1 MNDLSKSLKI
11 LVDRYPGTMAELAR
25 QAQIDRS
32 SLYKI
37 MDGKR
42 MPNRAQLQRL
52 IHALGLNARQ
62 AEHLTTQYD
71 ELRSGAQAHRTD
83 EALYELLQTAMRSR
97 DNLMNDVLAP
107 MPRSEADL
115 EAAFTSRCYQGYQA
129 VTQQLHL
136 LLTRYLRSE
145 EKRPLMLSPFVG
157 ERALSSILIGAFS
170 AEASPKPVWH
180 LLRFVT
186 NNDAQENF
194 IGNVRTV
201 SRALPFLV
209 LRSMQYEARL
219 SLSPFAGPLPGVLL
233 PVYVLFPDIAVMM
246 DFSLQKCI
254 CLTEPSVV
262 QCLRLEFSR
271 QYLEAPVL
279 FALASNAH
287 SFQEAME
294 LSARMLNDRTES
306 YYMRA
311 QPPVSKFIDLDMIR
325 RYAPQALGPLETMP
339 GLADYIQTWLTAPYE
354 FYFSEDGL
362 TDFVRT
368 GRMVDVDAALTG
380 TLPPEA
386 RRELLLRMRDACER
400 GTVVLRI
407 VNNDAFPLDPRIAVG
422 VYRGQSM
429 VFCALSDES
438 DNEFCREYTMQNVAL
453 ANRLADYMANLKD
466 SNLVRTQKYTVEFI
480 DFCLRLL

>member
-1 MNDLSKSLKI
+1 
-11 LVDRYPGTMAELAR
+11 
-25 QAQIDRS
+25 
-32 SLYKI
+32 
-37 MDGKR
+37 
-42 MPNRAQLQRL
+42 
-52 IHALGLNARQ
+52 
-62 AEHLTTQYD
+62 
-71 ELRSGAQAHRTD
+71 
-83 EALYELLQTAMRSR
+83 MRSR

-219 SLSPFAGPLPGVLL
+219 SCAPSAGPLPGLL
-233 PVYVLFPDIAVMM
+233 MPVYVLFPDVVVFM
-246 DFSLQKCI
+246 DLNLQKCI

-262 QCLRLEFSR
+262 QCLRMEFSR
-271 QYLEAPVL
+271 QYLEAPVI
-279 FALASNAH
+279 FSLASDAH
-287 SFQEAME
+287 QFRAGHGVWQPA
-294 LSARMLNDRTES
+294 ARRT
-306 YYMRA
+306 RPKPARCAA
-311 QPPVSKFIDLDMIR
+311 QPPVSKFIDMEMIG
-325 RYAPQALGPLETMP
+325 RYAPQALAALETMP
-339 GLADYIQTWLTAPYE
+339 GLADYMQAWLTAPYE

-362 TDFVRT
+362 MDFVRT
-368 GRMVDVDAALTG
+368 GRIVDVDASLTG
-380 TLPPEA
+380 PLPPEA
-386 RRELLLRMRDACER
+386 RRELLLRMRTACENN
-400 GTVVLRI
+400 TAVLRI
-407 VNNDAFPLDPRIAVG
+407 VSAEAFPLDPHITVTAF
-422 VYRGQSM
+422 RGRSV
-429 VFCALSDES
+429 VFCTLSDDPQEG
-438 DNEFCREYTMQNVAL
+438 FCREYTLQDAML
-453 ANRLADYMANLKD
+453 ANRLADYMSNLKD
-466 SNLVRTQKYTVEFI
+466 SSLVCTQRYTLEYI

>member
-97 DNLMNDVLAP
+97 DNLMDDVLAP

-129 VTQQLHL
+129 VTQQLYL

-194 IGNVRTV
+194 IGNVNMGEAEVTIAPCIKSDTLMGALRNLFASIKPGDYFALDAFLPFDGEGRREALEVIRHGVADKLGVVSCLEIGPRYLHSTGQLQKGGTNNGVFLMVSANELKDIPLRHVEPESLGMLARTQAAADLSILIERGRRCMHLHLPDNSGV
-201 SRALPFLV
+201 TIRAL
-209 LRSMQYEARL
+209 
-219 SLSPFAGPLPGVLL
+219 G
-233 PVYVLFPDIAVMM
+233 DAVM
-246 DFSLQKCI
+246 K
-254 CLTEPSVV
+254 
-262 QCLRLEFSR
+262 
-271 QYLEAPVL
+271 VL
-279 FALASNAH
+279 D
-287 SFQEAME
+287 E
-294 LSARMLNDRTES
+294 
-306 YYMRA
+306 
-311 QPPVSKFIDLDMIR
+311 I
-325 RYAPQALGPLETMP
+325 
-339 GLADYIQTWLTAPYE
+339 
-354 FYFSEDGL
+354 
-362 TDFVRT
+362 
-368 GRMVDVDAALTG
+368 
-380 TLPPEA
+380 
-386 RRELLLRMRDACER
+386 ER
-400 GTVVLRI
+400 GR
-407 VNNDAFPLDPRIAVG
+407 AA
-422 VYRGQSM
+422 
-429 VFCALSDES
+429 E
-438 DNEFCREYTMQNVAL
+438 
-453 ANRLADYMANLKD
+453 
-466 SNLVRTQKYTVEFI
+466 
-480 DFCLRLL
+480 

>member
-219 SLSPFAGPLPGVLL
+219 SCAPSADAGLCAVPRCGRVYGSQPAKVYLPDRAIGGAVPAHGVQ
-233 PVYVLFPDIAVMM
+233 
-246 DFSLQKCI
+246 S
-254 CLTEPSVV
+254 
-262 QCLRLEFSR
+262 
-271 QYLEAPVL
+271 
-279 FALASNAH
+279 
-287 SFQEAME
+287 
-294 LSARMLNDRTES
+294 
-306 YYMRA
+306 
-311 QPPVSKFIDLDMIR
+311 PVSGSTGDLLSGIGR
-325 RYAPQALGPLETMP
+325 PQ
-339 GLADYIQTWLTAPYE
+339 
-354 FYFSEDGL
+354 F
-362 TDFVRT
+362 
-368 GRMVDVDAALTG
+368 
-380 TLPPEA
+380 
-386 RRELLLRMRDACER
+386 
-400 GTVVLRI
+400 
-407 VNNDAFPLDPRIAVG
+407 
-422 VYRGQSM
+422 
-429 VFCALSDES
+429 
-438 DNEFCREYTMQNVAL
+438 
-453 ANRLADYMANLKD
+453 
-466 SNLVRTQKYTVEFI
+466 
-480 DFCLRLL
+480 

>member
-52 IHALGLNARQ
+52 IHALGLSARQ

-209 LRSMQYEARL
+209 LRSMQYEAR
-219 SLSPFAGPLPGVLL
+219 SADAGLCAVPRCGRVYGSQPAKVHLPDRAIGGAVPAHGV
-233 PVYVLFPDIAVMM
+233 
-246 DFSLQKCI
+246 
-254 CLTEPSVV
+254 
-262 QCLRLEFSR
+262 
-271 QYLEAPVL
+271 
-279 FALASNAH
+279 
-287 SFQEAME
+287 
-294 LSARMLNDRTES
+294 
-306 YYMRA
+306 
-311 QPPVSKFIDLDMIR
+311 QPPVSGSTGVLLSGIGC
-325 RYAPQALGPLETMP
+325 PQ
-339 GLADYIQTWLTAPYE
+339 
-354 FYFSEDGL
+354 F
-362 TDFVRT
+362 
-368 GRMVDVDAALTG
+368 
-380 TLPPEA
+380 
-386 RRELLLRMRDACER
+386 
-400 GTVVLRI
+400 
-407 VNNDAFPLDPRIAVG
+407 
-422 VYRGQSM
+422 
-429 VFCALSDES
+429 
-438 DNEFCREYTMQNVAL
+438 
-453 ANRLADYMANLKD
+453 
-466 SNLVRTQKYTVEFI
+466 
-480 DFCLRLL
+480 

>member
-52 IHALGLNARQ
+52 IHALGLSARQ

-129 VTQQLHL
+129 VTQQLYL

-219 SLSPFAGPLPGVLL
+219 SCAPSAGPLPGLL
-233 PVYVLFPDIAVMM
+233 MPVYVLFPDVVVFM
-246 DFSLQKCI
+246 DLNLQKCI

-262 QCLRLEFSR
+262 QCLRMEFSR
-271 QYLEAPVL
+271 QYLEAPV
-279 FALASNAH
+279 FFSLASDAH
-287 SFQEAME
+287 SFEQAMAFGNQLLDNETEACC
-294 LSARMLNDRTES
+294 TG
-306 YYMRA
+306 
-311 QPPVSKFIDLDMIR
+311 PH
-325 RYAPQALGPLETMP
+325 APQRSRPGSRLHQPVLP
-339 GLADYIQTWLTAPYE
+339 GLPGGDTAAVSAADPLPAQRRKAP
-354 FYFSEDGL
+354 
-362 TDFVRT
+362 T
-368 GRMVDVDAALTG
+368 
-380 TLPPEA
+380 
-386 RRELLLRMRDACER
+386 
-400 GTVVLRI
+400 
-407 VNNDAFPLDPRIAVG
+407 DAFPVCG
-422 VYRGQSM
+422 G
-429 VFCALSDES
+429 
-438 DNEFCREYTMQNVAL
+438 T
-453 ANRLADYMANLKD
+453 
-466 SNLVRTQKYTVEFI
+466 RTQF
-480 DFCLRLL
+480 DPHRCLFRRGFAKAGMASAAVCDQ

>member
-1 MNDLSKSLKI
+1 M
-11 LVDRYPGTMAELAR
+11 
-25 QAQIDRS
+25 
-32 SLYKI
+32 
-37 MDGKR
+37 
-42 MPNRAQLQRL
+42 
-52 IHALGLNARQ
+52 
-62 AEHLTTQYD
+62 
-71 ELRSGAQAHRTD
+71 
-83 EALYELLQTAMRSR
+83 
-97 DNLMNDVLAP
+97 
-107 MPRSEADL
+107 
-115 EAAFTSRCYQGYQA
+115 
-129 VTQQLHL
+129 
-136 LLTRYLRSE
+136 
-145 EKRPLMLSPFVG
+145 
-157 ERALSSILIGAFS
+157 
-170 AEASPKPVWH
+170 
-180 LLRFVT
+180 
-186 NNDAQENF
+186 
-194 IGNVRTV
+194 
-201 SRALPFLV
+201 
-209 LRSMQYEARL
+209 
-219 SLSPFAGPLPGVLL
+219 
-233 PVYVLFPDIAVMM
+233 
-246 DFSLQKCI
+246 
-254 CLTEPSVV
+254 
-262 QCLRLEFSR
+262 
-271 QYLEAPVL
+271 L
-279 FALASNAH
+279 FALASDAH

-339 GLADYIQTWLTAPYE
+339 GLADYMQTWLTAPYE

-380 TLPPEA
+380 PLPPEA

-407 VNNDAFPLDPRIAVG
+407 VNSDAFPLDPRITVG

-438 DNEFCREYTMQNVAL
+438 DNGFCREYTMQNVAL

>member
-219 SLSPFAGPLPGVLL
+219 SCAPSAGPLPGLL
-233 PVYVLFPDIAVMM
+233 MPVYVLFPDVVVFM
-246 DFSLQKCI
+246 DLNLQKCI

-262 QCLRLEFSR
+262 QCLRMEFSR
-271 QYLEAPVL
+271 QYLK
-279 FALASNAH
+279 H
-287 SFQEAME
+287 
-294 LSARMLNDRTES
+294 R
-306 YYMRA
+306 
-311 QPPVSKFIDLDMIR
+311 
-325 RYAPQALGPLETMP
+325 
-339 GLADYIQTWLTAPYE
+339 
-354 FYFSEDGL
+354 
-362 TDFVRT
+362 
-368 GRMVDVDAALTG
+368 
-380 TLPPEA
+380 
-386 RRELLLRMRDACER
+386 
-400 GTVVLRI
+400 
-407 VNNDAFPLDPRIAVG
+407 
-422 VYRGQSM
+422 
-429 VFCALSDES
+429 
-438 DNEFCREYTMQNVAL
+438 
-453 ANRLADYMANLKD
+453 
-466 SNLVRTQKYTVEFI
+466 
-480 DFCLRLL
+480 

>member
-136 LLTRYLRSE
+136 
-145 EKRPLMLSPFVG
+145 MLSPFVG
-157 ERALSSILIGAFS
+157 DRALSSILIGAFS

-219 SLSPFAGPLPGVLL
+219 SCAPSAGPLPGLL
-233 PVYVLFPDIAVMM
+233 MPVYVLFPDVVVFM
-246 DFSLQKCI
+246 DLNLQKCI

-262 QCLRLEFSR
+262 QCLRMEFSR
-271 QYLEAPVL
+271 QYLEAPVI
-279 FALASNAH
+279 FSLASDAH
-287 SFQEAME
+287 SFEQAMAFGNQLLDNETEAC
-294 LSARMLNDRTES
+294 LQVYRYGNDRPLC
-306 YYMRA
+306 
-311 QPPVSKFIDLDMIR
+311 PPGVGG
-325 RYAPQALGPLETMP
+325 AGNHAGPGRLHA
-339 GLADYIQTWLTAPYE
+339 GLADCP
-354 FYFSEDGL
+354 
-362 TDFVRT
+362 V
-368 GRMVDVDAALTG
+368 
-380 TLPPEA
+380 
-386 RRELLLRMRDACER
+386 
-400 GTVVLRI
+400 
-407 VNNDAFPLDPRIAVG
+407 
-422 VYRGQSM
+422 
-429 VFCALSDES
+429 
-438 DNEFCREYTMQNVAL
+438 
-453 ANRLADYMANLKD
+453 
-466 SNLVRTQKYTVEFI
+466 
-480 DFCLRLL
+480 